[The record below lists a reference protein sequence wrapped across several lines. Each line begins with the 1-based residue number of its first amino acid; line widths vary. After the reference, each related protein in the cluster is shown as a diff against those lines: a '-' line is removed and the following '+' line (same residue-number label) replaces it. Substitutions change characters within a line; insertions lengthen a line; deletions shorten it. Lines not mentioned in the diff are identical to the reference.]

1 MSTAEALNHLSI
13 VKGLIHADYRG
24 PLVVAGGFQRDQML
38 RLPAKDLDVFLL
50 EDPQVD
56 FRQLADKVAMRFN
69 GRVTNVIG
77 GYREWS
83 DDVYQVYQIDVGPA
97 LPFRSIDLI
106 ILKVGDAGYS
116 GTWTEAGFLSAVCER
131 VDLRLN
137 AVGVG
142 YEGTIYCHFRWS
154 DDVQEKRLVVQA
166 CRVNPEDRP
175 RQQRRL
181 DRLTAPGAKF
191 EGWTCWEEQADG
203 SLAPW
208 VPC

>member
-1 MSTAEALNHLSI
+1 MSTAEAANHLSLLA
-13 VKGLIHADYRG
+13 GLFSTHYTG
-24 PLVVAGGFQRDQML
+24 PLVVAGGFQRDQQL

-50 EDPQVD
+50 EDPRVD
-56 FRQLADKVAMRFN
+56 FRGLADKVATRFC

-83 DDVYQVYQIDVGPA
+83 DDVYQVYQIAVGPGY
-97 LPFRSIDLI
+97 PFTSVDLI
-106 ILKVGDAGYS
+106 VLKVGEAGYT
-116 GTWTEAGFLSAVCER
+116 GTWTEEGFLTAVCER

-137 AVGVG
+137 AVGLG
-142 YEGTIYCHFRWS
+142 YEGYVYMHGSWS
-154 DDVQEKRLVVQA
+154 DDVREKRLVVQA

-208 VPC
+208 VPA